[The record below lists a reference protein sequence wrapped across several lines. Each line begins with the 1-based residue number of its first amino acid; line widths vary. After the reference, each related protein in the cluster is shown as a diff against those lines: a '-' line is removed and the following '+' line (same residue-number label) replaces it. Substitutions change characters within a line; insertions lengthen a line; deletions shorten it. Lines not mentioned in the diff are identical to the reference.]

1 MSKEVSGKGETTSL
15 SKFPAVGKGGKK
27 ATTLF
32 LQSTLLA
39 RVSRKLGR
47 EKVSPRHVYGK
58 QSQIFDRSYGGILL
72 TSNIVFSINN
82 IMRNPDSLRTLELS
96 RVIWG
101 VICCPSCLWMSPCS
115 NFIVLY
121 STKTFRWRKNGSRR
135 KCLALK
141 LPWRKGCFVLISL
154 QKFRCQFCSALSLMF
169 TDILSTSARH
179 KMELNNKLS
188 DDLTDCFVQVALQS

>member
-1 MSKEVSGKGETTSL
+1 MGKHRGFSQNINNLQQTIFLLNLSLSSATALALYPPVPNTYFFVRKYSAVTPGGMSKEVSGKGETTSL

-58 QSQIFDRSYGGILL
+58 QSQIFDRSYGIILL

-96 RVIWG
+96 RVI
-101 VICCPSCLWMSPCS
+101 
-115 NFIVLY
+115 
-121 STKTFRWRKNGSRR
+121 
-135 KCLALK
+135 
-141 LPWRKGCFVLISL
+141 
-154 QKFRCQFCSALSLMF
+154 
-169 TDILSTSARH
+169 
-179 KMELNNKLS
+179 
-188 DDLTDCFVQVALQS
+188 